1 MAHRDAEGHSGGR
14 EARPFFAKTFLT
26 APQPIY
32 KVCHAAKECGAAKQA
47 GNIDVTHA
55 TPIRRT
61 RRALAAV
68 AAASLATALGFVGD
82 IAAQPPAGHPPPG
95 GSSLAPASPFQAQLP
110 QRRQLTLAEAIQL
123 AQSRYPGR
131 VVRAQTIQQ
140 GNGAVHEI
148 RIIGNDGRVH
158 TVTVDARTGAVH

>member
-1 MAHRDAEGHSGGR
+1 MDVTPIRKTRRVVTALAAASFGCAAMAPAPPGHSGGGGQSLV
-14 EARPFFAKTFLT
+14 PPNTLT
-26 APQPIY
+26 
-32 KVCHAAKECGAAKQA
+32 
-47 GNIDVTHA
+47 
-55 TPIRRT
+55 
-61 RRALAAV
+61 
-68 AAASLATALGFVGD
+68 
-82 IAAQPPAGHPPPG
+82 
-95 GSSLAPASPFQAQLP
+95 QLP
-110 QRRQLTLAEAIQL
+110 QRRQLTLGEAISI

>member
-1 MAHRDAEGHSGGR
+1 
-14 EARPFFAKTFLT
+14 
-26 APQPIY
+26 
-32 KVCHAAKECGAAKQA
+32 VCHAAKVSGAARQA

-61 RRALAAV
+61 RRAVAAL
-68 AAASLATALGFVGD
+68 AAASLAAGWFGFAGD
-82 IAAQPPAGHPPPG
+82 VAAQPPPG

-110 QRRQLTLAEAIQL
+110 QRRQLTLGEAIQL

>member
-1 MAHRDAEGHSGGR
+1 MTDA
-14 EARPFFAKTFLT
+14 K
-26 APQPIY
+26 
-32 KVCHAAKECGAAKQA
+32 
-47 GNIDVTHA
+47 
-55 TPIRRT
+55 PIRRT
-61 RRALAAV
+61 RGALAAIV
-68 AAASLATALGFVGD
+68 AASLGFAGTV
-82 IAAQPPAGHPPPG
+82 AAQSPSGHPPSG
-95 GSSLAPASPFQAQLP
+95 ASGLAPAPFQAQLP

-158 TVTVDARTGAVH
+158 TVMVDARTGAVH

>member
-1 MAHRDAEGHSGGR
+1 MVRGT
-14 EARPFFAKTFLT
+14 ARK
-26 APQPIY
+26 
-32 KVCHAAKECGAAKQA
+32 A
-47 GNIDVTHA
+47 GDIDVTDGK
-55 TPIRRT
+55 PIHRT

-68 AAASLATALGFVGD
+68 AAASLAAGSFGFAGRL
-82 IAAQPPAGHPPPG
+82 AAQPPAGHPPNG
-95 GSSLAPASPFQAQLP
+95 AQGLAPASPFQAQLP
-110 QRRQLTLAEAIQL
+110 QRRQITLAEAIQL

>member
-1 MAHRDAEGHSGGR
+1 V
-14 EARPFFAKTFLT
+14 T
-26 APQPIY
+26 
-32 KVCHAAKECGAAKQA
+32 
-47 GNIDVTHA
+47 DVR
-55 TPIRRT
+55 PIRKT
-61 RRALAAV
+61 RRVVTALAA
-68 AAASLATALGFVGD
+68 ASFGFAGA
-82 IAAQPPAGHPPPG
+82 IAAQPPAPPG
-95 GSSLAPASPFQAQLP
+95 HSGGGGQSLVPPNTLTQLP
-110 QRRQLTLAEAIQL
+110 QRRQLTLGEAISI

>member
-1 MAHRDAEGHSGGR
+1 VTDA
-14 EARPFFAKTFLT
+14 K
-26 APQPIY
+26 
-32 KVCHAAKECGAAKQA
+32 
-47 GNIDVTHA
+47 
-55 TPIRRT
+55 PIRRT
-61 RRALAAV
+61 RRAVAVV
-68 AAASLATALGFVGD
+68 AAASFGLAGAVV
-82 IAAQPPAGHPPPG
+82 AQPPAGHPPPG
-95 GSSLAPASPFQAQLP
+95 GSSLAPAAPFQAQLP

>member
-1 MAHRDAEGHSGGR
+1 
-14 EARPFFAKTFLT
+14 
-26 APQPIY
+26 
-32 KVCHAAKECGAAKQA
+32 V
-47 GNIDVTHA
+47 VT
-55 TPIRRT
+55 
-61 RRALAAV
+61 ALAA
-68 AAASLATALGFVGD
+68 ASFGLAGAVG
-82 IAAQPPAGHPPPG
+82 AQPPAPPGHPG
-95 GSSLAPASPFQAQLP
+95 GQSLAPGNSFQAQLP
-110 QRRQLTLAEAIQL
+110 QRRQLTLGEAISI

>member
-1 MAHRDAEGHSGGR
+1 MTD
-14 EARPFFAKTFLT
+14 
-26 APQPIY
+26 
-32 KVCHAAKECGAAKQA
+32 
-47 GNIDVTHA
+47 A

-61 RRALAAV
+61 RLVLTA
-68 AAASLATALGFVGD
+68 LATASLGLAGA
-82 IAAQPPAGHPPPG
+82 IAAQPPAIPGHPG
-95 GSSLAPASPFQAQLP
+95 GGGQSLAPGNTLAQLP
-110 QRRQLTLAEAIQL
+110 QRRQLTLAEAIML

>member
-1 MAHRDAEGHSGGR
+1 MTDAK
-14 EARPFFAKTFLT
+14 PL
-26 APQPIY
+26 
-32 KVCHAAKECGAAKQA
+32 
-47 GNIDVTHA
+47 
-55 TPIRRT
+55 RRT
-61 RRALAAV
+61 RRALAAF
-68 AAASLATALGFVGD
+68 AAASLAAGSFGFAGAV
-82 IAAQPPAGHPPPG
+82 AAQPPPG

-110 QRRQLTLAEAIQL
+110 QRRQLTLGEAIQL

>member
-1 MAHRDAEGHSGGR
+1 M
-14 EARPFFAKTFLT
+14 T
-26 APQPIY
+26 APQADF
-32 KVCHAAKECGAAKQA
+32 KVCSAVRDGRDS
-47 GNIDVTHA
+47 DVTDA
-55 TPIRRT
+55 MRKRKT
-61 RRALAAV
+61 RRALTAI
-68 AAASLATALGFVGD
+68 AAASFGFAGAVL
-82 IAAQPPAGHPPPG
+82 AQPPG
-95 GSSLAPASPFQAQLP
+95 GASGLAPSPFQAQLP
-110 QRRQLTLAEAIQL
+110 QRRQLTLPEAIML

>member
-1 MAHRDAEGHSGGR
+1 MTDA
-14 EARPFFAKTFLT
+14 K
-26 APQPIY
+26 
-32 KVCHAAKECGAAKQA
+32 
-47 GNIDVTHA
+47 
-55 TPIRRT
+55 PIRRT

-68 AAASLATALGFVGD
+68 AAASFAAASFGYAAAV
-82 IAAQPPAGHPPPG
+82 IAQPPGAHPPPG
-95 GSSLAPASPFQAQLP
+95 GSSPAPASPFQAQLP

>member
-1 MAHRDAEGHSGGR
+1 LQATIEGNAEGHSGGR
-14 EARPFFAKTFLT
+14 EARPFFAKASLT
-26 APQPIY
+26 VPRPAS
-32 KVCHAAKECGAAKQA
+32 KVCAGAKVCGAQA
-47 GNIDVTHA
+47 GNIDVIDA
-55 TPIRRT
+55 KPIRRT

-68 AAASLATALGFVGD
+68 AAASFGFAGAV
-82 IAAQPPAGHPPPG
+82 AAQPPQGHSGVPPG

-123 AQSRYPGR
+123 AQNRYPGR

-148 RIIGNDGRVH
+148 RIIGNDGRVKD
-158 TVTVDARTGAVH
+158 VTVDARTGAVH

>member
-1 MAHRDAEGHSGGR
+1 VSDT
-14 EARPFFAKTFLT
+14 ARN
-26 APQPIY
+26 
-32 KVCHAAKECGAAKQA
+32 A
-47 GNIDVTHA
+47 GNIDVIDA
-55 TPIRRT
+55 KPIRRT
-61 RRALAAV
+61 RRALAAI
-68 AAASLATALGFVGD
+68 AAASFGFAGAV
-82 IAAQPPAGHPPPG
+82 AAQPPAGHPPPG

>member
-1 MAHRDAEGHSGGR
+1 
-14 EARPFFAKTFLT
+14 
-26 APQPIY
+26 
-32 KVCHAAKECGAAKQA
+32 
-47 GNIDVTHA
+47 VTNV
-55 TPIRRT
+55 TPIRRA
-61 RRALAAV
+61 RRVLIALAA
-68 AAASLATALGFVGD
+68 ASFGLAGAV
-82 IAAQPPAGHPPPG
+82 AAQPPAPPGHPG
-95 GSSLAPASPFQAQLP
+95 GGGQSLAPGNSFQAQLP
-110 QRRQLTLAEAIQL
+110 QRRQLTLAEAITL

>member
-1 MAHRDAEGHSGGR
+1 VCDAARQGGD
-14 EARPFFAKTFLT
+14 T
-26 APQPIY
+26 
-32 KVCHAAKECGAAKQA
+32 
-47 GNIDVTHA
+47 DVTDA

-61 RRALAAV
+61 RRALVAV
-68 AAASLATALGFVGD
+68 AAASFGLAGVV
-82 IAAQPPAGHPPPG
+82 AAQPPAGHPPPG

>member
-1 MAHRDAEGHSGGR
+1 VIDA
-14 EARPFFAKTFLT
+14 K
-26 APQPIY
+26 
-32 KVCHAAKECGAAKQA
+32 
-47 GNIDVTHA
+47 
-55 TPIRRT
+55 PIRRT
-61 RRALAAV
+61 RRARAAV
-68 AAASLATALGFVGD
+68 AAASLALVSLGYAGAV
-82 IAAQPPAGHPPPG
+82 AAQPPAGHPPSG
-95 GSSLAPASPFQAQLP
+95 ASGLAPSPFQAQLP

>member
-1 MAHRDAEGHSGGR
+1 MTD
-14 EARPFFAKTFLT
+14 
-26 APQPIY
+26 
-32 KVCHAAKECGAAKQA
+32 
-47 GNIDVTHA
+47 A
-55 TPIRRT
+55 TPIRKARCALT
-61 RRALAAV
+61 ALAA
-68 AAASLATALGFVGD
+68 ASFALAGAV
-82 IAAQPPAGHPPPG
+82 AAQPPGPPG
-95 GSSLAPASPFQAQLP
+95 HAAGGGQSLAPGNSFQAQLP

>member
-1 MAHRDAEGHSGGR
+1 MTDA
-14 EARPFFAKTFLT
+14 K
-26 APQPIY
+26 
-32 KVCHAAKECGAAKQA
+32 
-47 GNIDVTHA
+47 
-55 TPIRRT
+55 PIRRT
-61 RRALAAV
+61 RRALAAF
-68 AAASLATALGFVGD
+68 AAASLAAGSFGFAGVAD
-82 IAAQPPAGHPPPG
+82 AQPPPG

-110 QRRQLTLAEAIQL
+110 QRRQLTLGEAIQL

>member
-1 MAHRDAEGHSGGR
+1 MTTRWPH
-14 EARPFFAKTFLT
+14 P
-26 APQPIY
+26 
-32 KVCHAAKECGAAKQA
+32 KVCDADRQ
-47 GNIDVTHA
+47 GNIDVTDA
-55 TPIRRT
+55 KPIRRT
-61 RRALAAV
+61 RRALAAL
-68 AAASLATALGFVGD
+68 AAASFGFAGAVV
-82 IAAQPPAGHPPPG
+82 AQPPPG

-110 QRRQLTLAEAIQL
+110 QRRQLTLGEAIQL

>member
-1 MAHRDAEGHSGGR
+1 VCAA
-14 EARPFFAKTFLT
+14 AR
-26 APQPIY
+26 
-32 KVCHAAKECGAAKQA
+32 KV
-47 GNIDVTHA
+47 GNIDVSDA
-55 TPIRRT
+55 KPIRRT

-68 AAASLATALGFVGD
+68 AGASFALVSFGYAGAV
-82 IAAQPPAGHPPPG
+82 ASQPPAGHPPPG

-123 AQSRYPGR
+123 AQARYPGR

>member
-1 MAHRDAEGHSGGR
+1 MCDAARQGGN
-14 EARPFFAKTFLT
+14 T
-26 APQPIY
+26 
-32 KVCHAAKECGAAKQA
+32 
-47 GNIDVTHA
+47 DVTDA

-61 RRALAAV
+61 RRALTAL
-68 AAASLATALGFVGD
+68 AAASLGLAGAV
-82 IAAQPPAGHPPPG
+82 AAQPPPLPGHPGSG
-95 GSSLAPASPFQAQLP
+95 GQSLAPASPFQAQLP
-110 QRRQLTLAEAIQL
+110 QRRQLTLAEAISL